1 MALLPLQCNL
11 YQNSKTILHRHRKI
25 NSQLCMEN
33 LKTQGSKK
41 KKKKKQQKK
50 KKNNNNKKNS
60 TIKELLGALTLP
72 DLKLYYRAIVIKP
85 HDICVETD

>member
-1 MALLPLQCNL
+1 
-11 YQNSKTILHRHRKI
+11 
-25 NSQLCMEN
+25 MEN

-41 KKKKKQQKK
+41 KKKKKQQ
-50 KKNNNNKKNS
+50 KKNS

>member
-11 YQNSKTILHRHRKI
+11 YQNSNTILHRHRKS

-50 KKNNNNKKNS
+50 NKTK
-60 TIKELLGALTLP
+60 KELLGALTHP
-72 DLKLYYRAIVIKP
+72 DLKL
-85 HDICVETD
+85 

>member
-41 KKKKKQQKK
+41 KKKQQKK
-50 KKNNNNKKNS
+50 TS

>member
-1 MALLPLQCNL
+1 
-11 YQNSKTILHRHRKI
+11 
-25 NSQLCMEN
+25 MEN

-41 KKKKKQQKK
+41 KKKQQKK
-50 KKNNNNKKNS
+50 TS

-85 HDICVETD
+85 HDICVETDKSINEIELKT